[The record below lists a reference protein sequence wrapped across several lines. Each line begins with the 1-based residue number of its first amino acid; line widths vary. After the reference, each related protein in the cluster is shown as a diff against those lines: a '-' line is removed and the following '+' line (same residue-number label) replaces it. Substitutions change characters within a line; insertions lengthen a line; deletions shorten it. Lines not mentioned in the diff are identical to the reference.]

1 MKKFLTIIL
10 VSLLPLSILAQNV
23 LTVRGTVKD
32 ANSEPVIGALVT
44 ISSDN
49 SVGIITD
56 LDGKF
61 EMKVPSAVIATA
73 VLKVSCMSYKTE
85 EVKIAGRT
93 NIDVT
98 LKDDT
103 QLLNEVVVVGYGS
116 MRRSDLTGS
125 VASVKL
131 DESVTSKSS
140 SIDQLIQGRASGVEV
155 ISSSEAPDAGVN
167 IRIRGITSL
176 NGSSEPLYV
185 IDGVI
190 LTTAGAGSIGSD
202 AAEEVNGLMGLNP
215 QDIASIEILKDAS
228 ATAIYGA
235 AGANGVVLITT
246 KEASREKPVI
256 SFSAGVD
263 FNTPYKYIDV
273 ADFDQFLDYV
283 NWRKDAGDSFAV
295 TTLGYIYKDYGK
307 PTQQINVKTKD
318 WQREY
323 IRNTFN
329 QRYYLSISGKPK
341 SFSYLLSVG
350 YNKTNGIVVNTGS
363 EQFTSRIN
371 LTKNIGSRFTLGIK
385 SNFAY
390 IKSTQMQ
397 GAGSG
402 DNSSSTS
409 FMKAL
414 VNYRPFVNFVATGEE
429 EDEYEETDDEY
440 SLSSPGKW
448 VKDSYSG
455 RVAFRAT
462 PSIFGNL
469 KITDWL
475 SFKTTFGADYHRQE
489 MSKFKGVTV
498 SKSPAQAG
506 VTYGETYSWNWDNV
520 FLADKS
526 FGDHSINGTVGFTMN
541 KYDNTVHTSYATD
554 IVQYGTGV
562 DNINSGNV
570 TTLTY
575 GNTTKTKMS
584 GFARAIYNYAN
595 RYVVTATYRLDG
607 SSLFAANNRF
617 ASFPSVAAAW
627 KINKEP
633 WFNVPLISMLKL
645 RAGWG
650 LVGNCSLSPYQTMS
664 TYSSGKIG
672 YHFNEAQYQTTIKPG
687 VFANPDLKWETTNQ
701 WNAGLDF
708 EMWQGLFVLSVD
720 AYYKNTYDLLQSR
733 KVSYNT
739 GYSSIWVNQ
748 GSILNKGVEVSLEAT
763 PFAGKNFEWTI
774 SGNISLNRGTLT
786 DIGFDAEES
795 VFYFEPGVPTKQIY
809 YTGGSVAGTQSLGGA
824 PINIYML
831 GQPIGLFYG
840 YKTDGLVKEGSY
852 GIPVSKENYESRVY
866 SKPGSI
872 NYVDMNGNGYLDIE
886 DKTVIGNANPKF
898 TYGFSTSFTIYKFR
912 IQADFNGSFGGQIYN
927 ANLMS
932 LINTHYQGSVK
943 NILSTAYSDAWTVIN
958 PHSAYVATKDAAY
971 YNQTFTD
978 VFTNLELPYATDRDV
993 EDASYLRLSNL
1004 SVSYTFQ
1011 LPKKSVLKKI
1021 NVGLSSKNLL
1031 MLTRYSGYSPIVNSY
1046 SITSQRIGVDSGGY
1060 PTTRSF
1066 CFDVKL
1072 TF

>member
-1 MKKFLTIIL
+1 MLPQFL
-10 VSLLPLSILAQNV
+10 PAQGVRV
-23 LTVRGTVKD
+23 LRGVVKD
-32 ANSEPVIGALVT
+32 TNSEPIVGALVT
-44 ISSDN
+44 VSTDSSAG
-49 SVGIITD
+49 SITD
-56 LDGKF
+56 LDGNF
-61 EMKVPSAVIATA
+61 EISVPVPVPESA
-73 VLKVSCMSYKTE
+73 VLKVSCLSFKTE
-85 EVKIAGRT
+85 EIRIAGQT
-93 NIDVT
+93 KFDVV

-103 QLLNEVVVVGYGS
+103 QQLSEVVVVGYGS

-125 VASVKL
+125 VASVKM
-131 DESVTSKSS
+131 DESVVSKSS
-140 SIDQLIQGRASGVEV
+140 SLDQLIMGRASGVEV

-185 IDGVI
+185 VDGVI

-235 AGANGVVLITT
+235 AGANGVVLIST
-246 KEASREKPVI
+246 KEASKEKPVI
-256 SFSAGVD
+256 NFSAGVD

-273 ADFDQFLDYV
+273 ADFDTFLDYV
-283 NWRKDAGDSFAV
+283 NWRDAAGDGYAR
-295 TTLGYIYKDYGK
+295 TTLGYIYEDYGK
-307 PTQQINVKTKD
+307 PTQRMNVKTKN
-318 WQREY
+318 WQREF
-323 IRNTFN
+323 IRNSFN
-329 QRYYLSISGKPK
+329 QRYYLSVSGKPK
-341 SFSYLLSVG
+341 TLSYVFSVG
-350 YNKTNGIVVNTGS
+350 YNKTQGIVVNTGS

-371 LTKNIGSRFTLGIK
+371 LTKNLGNRFTLGIK

-390 IKSTQMQ
+390 IKSSQMQ

-402 DNSSSTS
+402 DNGSSTS

-414 VNYRPFVNFVATGEE
+414 VNYRPFVNYVPTGDDD
-429 EDEYEETDDEY
+429 DEYEETDDEY
-440 SLSSPGKW
+440 TLSSPAKW
-448 VKDSYSG
+448 VKDSSIG
-455 RVAFRAT
+455 REAFRAT
-462 PSIFGNL
+462 PSVFGNV

-489 MSKFKGVTV
+489 MTKFKGVSV

-506 VTYGETYSWNWDNV
+506 ATYGETYSWNWDNV
-520 FLADKS
+520 FLVDKS
-526 FGDHSINGTVGFTMN
+526 FGEHSLTGTLGFTMN
-541 KYDNTVHTSYATD
+541 RYSNTVHTAYATD
-554 IVQYGTGV
+554 LGQYAAGV

-570 TTLTY
+570 TTLSY
-575 GNTTKTKMS
+575 ANTKRSKMS
-584 GFARAIYNYAN
+584 GFARVIYNYAN
-595 RYVVTATYRLDG
+595 RYVITATYRLDG
-607 SSLFAANNRF
+607 SSLFAVNNRF

-627 KINKEP
+627 KINKEK

-650 LVGNCSLSPYQTMS
+650 LVGNCSLAPYQTMD
-664 TYSSGKIG
+664 TYTNGKYA
-672 YHFNEAQYQTTIKPG
+672 YHFNEAQYLTTIKPG
-687 VFANPDLKWETTNQ
+687 VFANSDLKWETTSQ

-739 GYSSIWVNQ
+739 GFQSVWVNQ
-748 GSILNKGVEVSLEAT
+748 GSILNKGIELTLETT
-763 PFAGKNFEWTI
+763 PVAKKNFEWTV
-774 SGNISLNRGTLT
+774 SGNMSFNRGTLT

-795 VFYFEPGVPTKQIY
+795 VFYFEPGVPTKGKF
-809 YTGGSVAGTQSLGGA
+809 YTGGSVAGAQSLGGT
-824 PINIYML
+824 PINIFML

-852 GIPVSKENYESRVY
+852 GIPVSKENFNSGIYA
-866 SKPGSI
+866 KPGSI
-872 NYVDMNGNGYLDIE
+872 NYVDLNGNGYLDNE
-886 DKTVIGNANPKF
+886 DRTIIGNANPLF
-898 TYGFSTSFTIYKFR
+898 TFGFSTAFTIFRFR

-932 LINTHYQGSVK
+932 LMNTHYQGSVK
-943 NILSTAYSDAWTVIN
+943 NILREAYTNAWTVVN
-958 PHSAYVATKDAAY
+958 PHTGYVATADADWY
-971 YNQTFTD
+971 GQGYTD
-978 VFTNLELPYATDRDV
+978 VFTTLELPYATDRDV

-1004 SVSYTFQ
+1004 SVSYSFA
-1011 LPKKSVLKKI
+1011 LPKKSVLKKL
-1021 NVGLSSKNLL
+1021 NVGISAKNLFL
-1031 MLTRYSGYSPIVNSY
+1031 WTRYSGYSPIVNSY

-1060 PTTRSF
+1060 PTTRSV
-1066 CFDVKL
+1066 CFDVKF